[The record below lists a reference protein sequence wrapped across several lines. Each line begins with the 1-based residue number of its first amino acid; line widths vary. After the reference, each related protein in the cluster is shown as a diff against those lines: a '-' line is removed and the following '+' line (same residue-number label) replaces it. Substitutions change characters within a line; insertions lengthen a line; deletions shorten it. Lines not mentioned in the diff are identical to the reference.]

1 MVDYLGLLLDM
12 SLETDDLLATMDL
25 DTLIEKENT
34 EPTTMSTTTATM
46 AMEEPQKPVV
56 DTLFMNE
63 LRQRHSR
70 ARPVCDVASRS
81 RLPFV
86 TLRQRYGGCGTGN
99 DVANSV
105 VSALAST
112 CQQTKARQRYE
123 K

>member
-1 MVDYLGLLLDM
+1 MGLLLDM
-12 SLETDDLLATMDL
+12 SFETDDLLATMDL

-34 EPTTMSTTTATM
+34 EPTTISTTTATM
-46 AMEEPQKPVV
+46 AMEEPQQPVV

-63 LRQRHSR
+63 LRQPHSR
-70 ARPVCDVASRS
+70 ARPVC
-81 RLPFV
+81 
-86 TLRQRYGGCGTGN
+86 